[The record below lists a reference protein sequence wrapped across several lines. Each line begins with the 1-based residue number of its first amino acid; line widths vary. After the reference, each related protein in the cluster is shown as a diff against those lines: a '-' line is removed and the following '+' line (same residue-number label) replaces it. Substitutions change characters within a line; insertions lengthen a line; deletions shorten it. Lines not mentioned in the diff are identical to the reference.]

1 MSIYTYRGNENIF
14 PVFSNLDVVFSLLY
28 RDFIVNEGKNLT
40 MPCGD
45 ENPSI
50 WRRDDRNIS
59 NNYNVIIVS
68 VKRLS
73 PSR

>member
-1 MSIYTYRGNENIF
+1 MLSD
-14 PVFSNLDVVFSLLY
+14 LDVVFSLLR

-40 MPCGD
+40 LPCGD
-45 ENPSI
+45 ANPSI

-59 NNYNVIIVS
+59 SNYNIIIVS

-73 PSR
+73 TLNHSDCDIKY